1 MITQDDYDEL
11 QRAFDE
17 LWLEN
22 EQLRNSF
29 AGSDVSVE
37 IVGGLMPHGA
47 YIQGSEEYIINL
59 TDTRRRYRYTFKARQ
74 VQIEAY

>member
-29 AGSDVSVE
+29 TGSDVSVE
-37 IVGGLMPHGA
+37 MVDGPMPHGA
-47 YIQGSEEYIINL
+47 YIRGNEEYIINL